1 MFTGIVETTGEVVAR
16 ETTSEGLRLRVAAD
30 GLDDLH
36 HGQSIA
42 VSGVCL
48 TVESFGVV
56 DPDDTG
62 RVAGESDDST
72 ASAETDDS
80 IGEADEG
87 VVETDGGVVERDE
100 SATDRHWFEV
110 FLAAETVA
118 KTYLDD
124 LRVGDV
130 VNVERALPADGR
142 FDGHLVQGH
151 VDTTAEITGI
161 DRVGEDWRFAFSL
174 PEGFGQYV
182 VGKGSVALD
191 GISLT
196 VAERDA
202 ETFEVA
208 IVPTTYEVTN
218 LSEKSVGD
226 PVHLEVDVVA
236 KYVESMLDGYVD
248 ALAE

>member
-1 MFTGIVETTGEVVAR
+1 VFTGIVETTGEVTAR
-16 ETTSEGLRLRVAAD
+16 EATSEGLRLQVASEA
-30 GLDDLH
+30 LDDLH

-48 TVESFGVV
+48 TVESFGTG
-56 DPDDTG
+56 DGRDASDTDDGRSGAADDTPATDG
-62 RVAGESDDST
+62 GTVV
-72 ASAETDDS
+72 AETDD
-80 IGEADEG
+80 
-87 VVETDGGVVERDE
+87 ETGN
-100 SATDRHWFEV
+100 WFEV

-124 LRVGDV
+124 LRVGDL

-151 VDTTAEITGI
+151 VDGTASIRSIEQ
-161 DRVGEDWRFAFSL
+161 VGEDWRFGFDL
-174 PEGFGQYV
+174 PERFDDYV
-182 VGKGSVALD
+182 VPKGSIALD

-196 VAERDA
+196 VAERD
-202 ETFEVA
+202 ENGFEVA
-208 IVPTTYEVTN
+208 IVPTTYEVTT

-236 KYVESMLDGYVD
+236 KYVESMVSGYTEGLD
-248 ALAE
+248 